1 MGKIKEAEPVK
12 LICGLIYDTTDRFES
27 VIADLEK
34 KFGPIECESE
44 QMPFTHTEYYSE
56 EMGDE
61 LFRSFVSFEKMINP
75 GRLKDIKHFT
85 NELEIKNLGSDG
97 GRTVNIDPGIVTL
110 SSLILASTKDFS
122 HRIYIGDG
130 IYGEVTLLY
139 ENKAFNSL
147 KWTYPDYKTPIIAEF
162 LIRVRI
168 ALMERIIE
176 LRKTE

>member
-12 LICGLIYDTTDRFES
+12 LICGLIYDTADRFEI
-27 VIADLEK
+27 VIGDLEK

-44 QMPFTHTEYYSE
+44 QAPFTHTGYYSE
-56 EMGDE
+56 EMGEE
-61 LFRSFVSFEKMINP
+61 LFRSFVSFAKIINP
-75 GRLKDIKHFT
+75 DRLKDIKHFT

-122 HRIYIGDG
+122 HRIYLGDG

-139 ENKAFNSL
+139 ENKSFIPL
-147 KWTYPDYKTPIIAEF
+147 KWTYPDYKTPVMAEF

-168 ALMERIIE
+168 ALMENIIE
-176 LRKTE
+176 LRQAN